1 MSAKVLQETYEVLAA
16 RNPFPGLRPF
26 TIDENHLFFGREGHS
41 ETVLEYLAQNR
52 FVAVTGASGS
62 GKSSLIYCGLIPTLY
77 GGFIVRAGSNW
88 RIITTRP
95 GNSPVENL
103 AGALAES
110 EKEHRYSQSGSIKKQ
125 INYTVLRRSSYGLVD
140 VIRQMKIPKGESVLL
155 IFDQFEELF
164 RFKESRKD
172 TTTLNETEAYIK
184 LIVNAISNEEIPI
197 YVVITMRSDF
207 NGECSQFQELT
218 NLINKSNFLIPQ
230 MTRNDYSE
238 AILGPLAVG
247 GASID
252 PQLLQHILNT
262 IENKTDQLPV
272 LQHAMMRTWEY
283 WARYNKPGT
292 PIKMRDYETAGKMEN
307 ALSMH
312 ANEAYEDL
320 SEEGQQICKIL
331 FKSLTLKGAD
341 NKGIRHPAS
350 VKMIGEIAQTSDQN
364 VIEVANKFREKGRS
378 FITSSE
384 TGELDADSVL
394 DISHES
400 LMRVWD
406 KLKIWVEEEFSSVQM
421 YLRLSEAASLYQVGQ
436 SGLWR
441 PPDLHLAL
449 NWRKTQRPTLA
460 WAKKYNPAFEKVMV
474 FLDASEKKYLQ
485 EEQNKVR
492 IQRKALD
499 RTRRFALSMAGVLFF
514 VVMLLFIVNGQ
525 RARMKDLTNE
535 LEQRN
540 FDLELKTQE
549 AEQLRDLAYQ
559 RRDKAEVDRYIAQ
572 IQADSAERARERAML
587 ETQLSQQ
594 ERRLAQQKA
603 DSAERARLLA
613 MQDRARAERTA
624 EQAKAGQTEAEKQ
637 KEMEFTRRMLSI
649 AQTMAVKSQDITDN
663 DVKALLAKQA
673 FLFNKQFS
681 GQENHPDI
689 YLGLYGALSAFN
701 GTGYN
706 LRKAHEGSVW
716 SVRFV
721 KGTNTFYSSHWDG
734 KILEWDLN
742 NDARQ
747 YKTLIDNNF
756 QNKNLVISNNG
767 RWLACATTSTGIQLF
782 NLNQAGSQPQLLSGQ
797 TGYLESLYFAPDSRG
812 LYSANYTTPTNA
824 MIIYWDLINN
834 THNEF
839 AANDSKIRSISI
851 SPNGRYLVAG
861 TDNGVVKW
869 DTGTKERKVVYPT
882 SDDFYS
888 VTHNKRGTLIAC
900 GDVRGT
906 IYIFNANT
914 NNLLRK
920 FTAHNA
926 RVVDLEFSPD
936 DTQLASC
943 SYDSKVKI
951 WNTRGDLSLLSLR
964 PVEIIVTDLPLS
976 IAYSPDGKNL
986 ISTHQNNKFYIW
998 PARADQMA
1006 DQICSRVSRNLNMR
1020 EWEAFVGYDIDFQN
1034 TCPNK

>member
-1 MSAKVLQETYEVLAA
+1 MPAKVMMETYEILSA

-41 ETVLEYLAQNR
+41 ETVLEYLAENR

-77 GGFIVRAGSNW
+77 GGFIANAGSNW

-103 AGALAES
+103 AKTLADS
-110 EKEHRYSQSGSIKKQ
+110 ETEPGYNQPGDIKKQ

-140 VIRQMKIPKGESVLL
+140 VIRQMKIPKGENVLL

-184 LIVNAISNEEIPI
+184 LIVNAIINEEIPI
-197 YVVITMRSDF
+197 YVVMTMRSDF

-230 MTRNDYSE
+230 MTRSDYRE

-247 GASID
+247 GARID

-283 WARYNKPGT
+283 WARYNDPGT
-292 PIKMRDYETAGKMEN
+292 SIKMRDYETAGKMEN

-312 ANEAYEDL
+312 ANEAYEEL
-320 SEEGQQICKIL
+320 PEEGQQICKIL

-350 VKMIGEIAQTSDQN
+350 VKMIAEIAQTNDQN
-364 VIEVANKFREKGRS
+364 IIDVANKFREKGRS

-400 LMRVWD
+400 LMRIWD
-406 KLKIWVEEEFSSVQM
+406 KLKVWVEEEFSSVQM
-421 YLRLSEAASLYQVGQ
+421 YLRLSEAASLYQIGQ

-449 NWRKTQRPTLA
+449 NWRKTQRPTLE

-514 VVMLLFIVNGQ
+514 VVLLLFMVNGQ
-525 RARMKDLTNE
+525 RAKMKDLSDE
-535 LEQRN
+535 LENRN
-540 FDLELKTQE
+540 FELELKTQE
-549 AEQLRDLAYQ
+549 AERLRDIAEQ
-559 RRDKAEVDRYIAQ
+559 NAGKAEVDAMYAQ
-572 IQADSAERARERAML
+572 LKADSAESARERAL
-587 ETQLSQQ
+587 LRSQLSEQ
-594 ERRLAQQKA
+594 ESRLAQQKA

-613 MQDRARAERTA
+613 QQERLQAERTA
-624 EQAKAGQTEAEKQ
+624 QEARMGQSEAEKQ
-637 KEMEFTRRMLSI
+637 KDLEFQRRMLSI
-649 AQTMAVKSQDITDN
+649 AQTMATKSQDITDN
-663 DVKALLAKQA
+663 NLKALLAQQA
-673 FLFNKQFS
+673 YLFNKQYS

-689 YLGLYGALSAFN
+689 YAGLHAALASFN
-701 GTGYN
+701 GKDFN
-706 LRKAHEGSVW
+706 ARIAHDGAVW
-716 SVRFV
+716 SVCFV
-721 KGTNTFYSSHWDG
+721 SGTNTFYSSGGDG

-742 NDARQ
+742 NNTRQ
-747 YKTLIDNNF
+747 YRTLVDNNF
-756 QNKNLVISNNG
+756 INKSMSISKNG

-782 NLNQAGSQPQLLSGQ
+782 NLNQTSSQPQLLTSQSG
-797 TGYLESLYFAPDSRG
+797 YIESLCFAPDNKSLFTASNTG
-812 LYSANYTTPTNA
+812 SNTG
-824 MIIYWDLINN
+824 IITWWDLIND
-834 THNEF
+834 THTQFISYN
-839 AANDSKIRSISI
+839 ARIRSINI
-851 SPNGRYLVAG
+851 SPNGSYLVAG
-861 TDNGVVKW
+861 TDNGIVKW
-869 DTGTKERKVVYPT
+869 DIRTKQQVNIYASANNFFNT
-882 SDDFYS
+882 
-888 VTHNKRGTLIAC
+888 VTHNN
-900 GDVRGT
+900 RGT
-906 IYIFNANT
+906 IIASGDKKGTIYLFDANT
-914 NNLLRK
+914 NKLLRT

-926 RVVDLEFSPD
+926 RVVDIEFSPD

-943 SYDSKVKI
+943 SNDSKIKI
-951 WNTRGDLSLLSLR
+951 WNTRDLGIR
-964 PVEIIVTDLPLS
+964 PVEIIVEDWVLS
-976 IAYSPDGKNL
+976 VAFSPDGRNL
-986 ISTHQNNKFYIW
+986 VSALQNNKIYVW
-998 PARADQMA
+998 PTRAEYMA
-1006 DQICSRVSRNLNMR
+1006 NQICSRVSRNLTVR
-1020 EWEAFVGYDIDFQN
+1020 EWEAYVGFDIDFQK

>member
-1 MSAKVLQETYEVLAA
+1 MSAKVLKETYEELAA

-103 AGALAES
+103 AVALAES
-110 EKEHRYSQSGSIKKQ
+110 EKETRYSQSGTIKKQ

-140 VIRQMKIPKGESVLL
+140 VFRQMKIPKDENVLL

-184 LIVNAISNEEIPI
+184 LIVNAITNEEIPI
-197 YVVITMRSDF
+197 YVVMTMRSDF

-230 MTRNDYSE
+230 MTRNDYKE

-247 GASID
+247 GANID
-252 PQLLQHILNT
+252 PQLLQHVLNT

-283 WARYNKPGT
+283 WARYNEPDT
-292 PIKMRDYETAGKMEN
+292 PVKMRDYETAGKMEN

-312 ANEAYEDL
+312 ANEAYEEL

-350 VKMIGEIAQTSDQN
+350 VKMIAEISQTGDQN

-400 LMRVWD
+400 LMRIWD
-406 KLKIWVEEEFSSVQM
+406 KLKVWVEEEFSSVQM
-421 YLRLSEAASLYQVGQ
+421 YLRLSEAASLYQIGQ

-460 WAKKYNPAFEKVMV
+460 WARKYNPAFEKVMV

-525 RARMKDLTNE
+525 RAKMKDLTDE
-535 LEQRN
+535 LENKN

-549 AEQLRDLAYQ
+549 AEGLRDLAYQ
-559 RRDKAEVDRYIAQ
+559 KADKAEVDALYAQ
-572 IQADSAERARERAML
+572 IQADSAERARERAL
-587 ETQLSQQ
+587 KETELSQL

-603 DSAERARLLA
+603 DSAERARRLA
-613 MQDRARAERTA
+613 QQEKVQAEKTA
-624 EQAKAGQTEAEKQ
+624 EQARAGQNEAEK
-637 KEMEFTRRMLSI
+637 ETELEFRRRMLSI
-649 AQTMAVKSQDITDN
+649 AQTMAVKSQDVTDN
-663 DVKALLAKQA
+663 DLRGLLAQQA
-673 FLFNKQFS
+673 FLFNKQNS

-701 GTGYN
+701 GPEYN
-706 LRKAHEGSVW
+706 ARKAHEGSVW
-716 SVRFV
+716 SVCFV
-721 KGTNTFYSSHWDG
+721 KGANTFYSSGWDG

-742 NDARQ
+742 NNARQ

-756 QNKNLVISNNG
+756 NNKSISISNNG

-782 NLNQAGSQPQLLSGQ
+782 NLNQPNSQPQLLTGHQ
-797 TGYLESLYFAPDSRG
+797 GYLESLCFAPDNNG
-812 LYSANYTTPTNA
+812 LYTAAYTTASDAT
-824 MIIYWDLINN
+824 ILYWDLINN
-834 THNEF
+834 TNSQF
-839 AANDSKIRSISI
+839 ASYNSRIRSINI

-861 TDNGVVKW
+861 TDNGIVKW
-869 DTGTKERKVVYPT
+869 NISTKEQKIVYP
-882 SDDFYS
+882 
-888 VTHNKRGTLIAC
+888 VTGNFFSIVTYNGRGTLIAC
-900 GDVRGT
+900 GDKKGT
-906 IYIFNANT
+906 IYLFDANSDD
-914 NNLLRK
+914 LLRM
-920 FTAHNA
+920 FSAHNA
-926 RVVDLEFSPD
+926 KVVDLKFSPD

-943 SYDSKVKI
+943 SNDSKVKI
-951 WNTRGDLSLLSLR
+951 WNTRDFGSR
-964 PVEIIVTDLPLS
+964 PVEIIISENFGLS
-976 IAYSPDGKNL
+976 IAFSPDGKNL
-986 ISTHQNNKFYIW
+986 ISAHQNNKIFIW
-998 PARADQMA
+998 PTRAESMA
-1006 DQICSRVSRNLNMR
+1006 EQICSKVSRNLNQR
-1020 EWEAFVGYDIDFQN
+1020 EWEAYVGYDINFQN

>member
-1 MSAKVLQETYEVLAA
+1 MSAKVLQETYELLSA

-77 GGFIVRAGSNW
+77 GGFIVDAGSNW

-103 AGALAES
+103 ASALADS
-110 EKEHRYSQSGSIKKQ
+110 EKEHRYSQSGTIKKQ
-125 INYTVLRRSSYGLVD
+125 INYTVLRRSSFGLVD
-140 VIRQMKIPKGESVLL
+140 VFRQMKIPKGENVLL

-172 TTTLNETEAYIK
+172 TTTINETEAYIK
-184 LIVNAISNEEIPI
+184 LIVNAVTNEEIPI

-207 NGECSQFQELT
+207 NGECSQFHELT

-230 MTRNDYSE
+230 MTRNDYKE

-247 GASID
+247 GANID

-283 WARYNKPGT
+283 WARYNEPGT
-292 PIKMRDYETAGKMEN
+292 SIKMRDYESAGKMEN

-312 ANEAYEDL
+312 ANEAYEEL

-350 VKMIGEIAQTSDQN
+350 VKMIAEISQTSDQN

-378 FITSSE
+378 FITPSE
-384 TGELDADSVL
+384 FIELDADAVL

-400 LMRVWD
+400 LMRIWD
-406 KLKIWVEEEFSSVQM
+406 KLKAWVEEEFSSVQM
-421 YLRLSEAASLYQVGQ
+421 YLRLSEAASLYQIGQ

-460 WAKKYNPAFEKVMV
+460 WARKYNPAFEKVMV

-525 RARMKDLTNE
+525 RAKMADLTIE
-535 LEQRN
+535 LENKN

-549 AEQLRDLAYQ
+549 AEGLRQIAELRA
-559 RRDKAEVDRYIAQ
+559 DKADLDALYSQ
-572 IQADSAERARERAML
+572 LQADSAERARERAL
-587 ETQLSQQ
+587 QETRLSQQ
-594 ERRLAQQKA
+594 QRQLAQLKA

-613 MQDRARAERTA
+613 QRERERAVQTA
-624 EQAKAGQTEAEKQ
+624 EQARAGQTEAEKQ
-637 KEMEFTRRMLSI
+637 KELEFRRRMLSI
-649 AQTMAVKSQDITDN
+649 AQTMAVKSQDIIDR
-663 DVKALLAKQA
+663 DLKALLAQQA
-673 FLFNKQFS
+673 FLFNKQYS

-689 YLGLYGALSAFN
+689 YSGLYAALSAFN
-701 GTGYN
+701 GAEYN
-706 LRKAHEGSVW
+706 ARRAHEGSVW
-716 SVRFV
+716 SVGFV
-721 KGTNTFYSSHWDG
+721 SGTNTFYSSGFDG

-742 NDARQ
+742 NNARQ
-747 YKTLIDNNF
+747 FRTLIDNNF
-756 QNKNLVISNNG
+756 NNKSISISNNG

-782 NLNQAGSQPQLLSGQ
+782 NLNQPNSQPQLLTGQ
-797 TGYLESLYFAPDSRG
+797 TGYIESLSFSPDNNG
-812 LYSANYTTPTNA
+812 LYTASNTSTNSGT
-824 MIIYWDLINN
+824 IIYWNLIDN
-834 THNEF
+834 THRQF
-839 AANDSKIRSISI
+839 ATWDSRIRSINI

-861 TDNGVVKW
+861 TDKGIVKW
-869 DTGTKERKVVYPT
+869 NISTQEQTVIYPA
-882 SDDFYS
+882 SNNFFNI
-888 VTHNKRGTLIAC
+888 VTHNSKGTIIAS
-900 GDVRGT
+900 GDKKGT
-906 IYIFNANT
+906 IYLFDADK
-914 NNLLRK
+914 NNLLRT

-926 RVVDLEFSPD
+926 RVVDLKFSPD
-936 DTQLASC
+936 DTQLAS
-943 SYDSKVKI
+943 SSNDAKIKI
-951 WNTRGDLSLLSLR
+951 WNTSDPSLR
-964 PVEIIVTDLPLS
+964 PVEIIVEDWVLS
-976 IAYSPDGKNL
+976 VAFSPDGRNL
-986 ISTHQNNKFYIW
+986 VSALQNDKIYIW
-998 PARADQMA
+998 PTRADYMA
-1006 DQICSRVSRNLNMR
+1006 DQICSKVSRNLNTR
-1020 EWEAFVGYDIDFQN
+1020 EWEAYVGYDINFQN
-1034 TCPNK
+1034 TCPDKR